1 MLSII
6 LSVVLQAIRITF
18 LIILFIYFFSVGLLS
33 SLFFSFNFTLVV
45 VTAAVV
51 AEQVF
56 ELYLHVRQIQNTRY
70 KTQNPQAA
78 CLSFCLYLFSFA
90 FVFAVVVVVLVLAL
104 HTGELLKFY
113 VNVHNYFKLNSKFV
127 VCNETKSEKYVD

>member
-18 LIILFIYFFSVGLLS
+18 LIILFIYFFVWFVKFFIF
-33 SLFFSFNFTLVV
+33 FFSFNFILVV
-45 VTAAVV
+45 VS
-51 AEQVF
+51 EQVF

-90 FVFAVVVVVLVLAL
+90 FVFAVVVVFVVVVLAL

-127 VCNETKSEKYVD
+127 VCNETNSEKYVD